1 MSTKQ
6 DRNQLPQWVA
16 DMVAL
21 ESQIEEALEQR
32 REEVKAHAEAG
43 RSVSR
48 FHTTVIGQLEA
59 LQARLL
65 SIGGS
70 PSGFS
75 RAAPTR
81 ASRASVSGHGPEGA
95 EGVSA
100 VMRGIHIDF
109 SHAAFCYAVLHTR
122 AHRFGDIPTA
132 DLAENHRRS
141 YTEAA
146 LQIHRLIADV
156 VVWELAKEGQECQCA
171 CPSCGLGV
179 CLCWHAHLES
189 PAVGS
194 PAEPAGL
201 LVRSPRANSAA
212 DRSGLCEGDIILAAD
227 GQELHHYQDLQATV
241 RKHQAGEEIR
251 LRVQRGGGVPL
262 EVSLTRP

>member
-1 MSTKQ
+1 MSSQKESNPL
-6 DRNQLPQWVA
+6 RQWVA
-16 DMVAL
+16 DMVFL
-21 ESQIEEALEQR
+21 EGQIDEALEHR
-32 REEVKAHAEAG
+32 LEEVRGHARAAAV
-43 RSVSR
+43 VSR
-48 FHTTVIGQLEA
+48 FHTMVKSQREA

-65 SIGGS
+65 SSGGS
-70 PSGFS
+70 VSGSS
-75 RAAPTR
+75 RAAP
-81 ASRASVSGHGPEGA
+81 AHVSRASARGHGPA
-95 EGVSA
+95 SSA
-100 VMRGIHIDF
+100 MGDIHSDF
-109 SHAAFCYAVLHTR
+109 SHAAFRYAVLHTR
-122 AHRFGDIPTA
+122 VHRFGDITTA

-141 YTEAA
+141 YAEAA
-146 LQIHRLIADV
+146 LEIHRLVADV
-156 VVWELAKEGQECQCA
+156 VVWELAEEGQECQCA

-212 DRSGLCEGDIILAAD
+212 ARSGLCEGDIILAAD